1 MGKKLVIVLGPTA
14 VGKTDYSIELAQK
27 YASPVISCD
36 SRQIY
41 KEMKIGTA
49 VPDASQLAAAK
60 HYFIRDHSVE
70 QLYTAGIYEIE
81 ALELIENL
89 FAQGHDTLVM
99 SGGSMFYIDA
109 VCKGLDDTPKGL
121 PKLREALLE
130 RLREEGTEVLAE
142 ELRILDPES
151 YKSIDLSNGQRLV
164 RALEVCKGYGKP
176 FSSYK
181 TFTPKVRSF
190 EIEKIGLRR
199 SREELY
205 RRIDDRVLRMMDEG
219 LIEEVRSLK
228 KFRNLTALQTVGYK
242 EVFEYFDSQER
253 PADEVLSLDR
263 TVETIQLNTRHYA
276 KRQMTWWRRDAGIRW
291 IDI

>member
-81 ALELIENL
+81 ALELIEKL

-121 PKLREALLE
+121 PKLREALLG

-205 RRIDDRVLRMMDEG
+205 RRIDNRVLRMMDEG